1 MNFMRLNGIEKQKG
15 LVALMAVLIILV
27 IALVIGIG
35 LSLRGIAGMKMSLQ
49 EIQSSENYYL
59 ASLCAEQALMELKEN
74 RNYSGGETLDTQE
87 GQCTILPIE
96 GRWTIKVSAT
106 SSNQVKKMIIVVGE
120 INPRMIISS
129 WEEVANF

>member
-1 MNFMRLNGIEKQKG
+1 MRLKGIEKQNG
-15 LVALMAVLIILV
+15 LVALMAVLIILI

-49 EIQSSENYYL
+49 EVQSSESYYL
-59 ASLCAEQALMELKEN
+59 ASLCAEQALMKLKEN
-74 RNYSGGETLDTQE
+74 RTYPGGEIVDAQD
-87 GQCTILPIE
+87 GQCLILPIE

-106 SSNQVKKMIIVVGE
+106 SSNQVKKMVILVEE

-129 WEEVANF
+129 WEEVADF

>member
-1 MNFMRLNGIEKQKG
+1 MKRQKG
-15 LVALMAVLIILV
+15 LVALITVLIILV
-27 IALVIGIG
+27 ITLVIGIG

-49 EIQSSENYYL
+49 EVQSSESYYL
-59 ASLCAEQALMELKEN
+59 VNLCAEQALMKLKEN
-74 RNYSGGETLDTQE
+74 RGYPGGETINIQE

-96 GRWTIKVSAT
+96 GGWKIKLSAT
-106 SSNQVKKMIIVVGE
+106 SSNQVKKMVIVVEE